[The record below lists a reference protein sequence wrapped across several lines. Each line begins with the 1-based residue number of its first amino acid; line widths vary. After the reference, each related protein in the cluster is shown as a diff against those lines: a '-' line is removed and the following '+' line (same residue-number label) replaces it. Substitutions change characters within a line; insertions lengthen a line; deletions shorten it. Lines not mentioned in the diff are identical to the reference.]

1 MRDTMLKNSSLSE
14 RCRALAEECRAKA
27 RSFRNEKPRTQM
39 FQLAA
44 DYERK
49 AKRAESLEVSLRRPK
64 NQDTSLIHEIS
75 EAFVNQ
81 SKD

>member
-1 MRDTMLKNSSLSE
+1 MLRELTLSE

-27 RSFRNEKPRTQM
+27 RSFRNERPRTQM

-49 AKRAESLEVSLRRPK
+49 AIRAEALEATLRRLK
-64 NQDTSLIHEIS
+64 DQEASLIPEIS
-75 EAFVNQ
+75 ETIVRQ
-81 SKD
+81 SGE